1 MEGIARD
8 RDHGKAGGRRYV
20 RGRRDGA
27 DAPRT
32 PFEGIGVADGKL
44 TRRQMLKGMAAAGA
58 IAVLPKAFA
67 FGPGA
72 PQAAALATT
81 YQAYVKK
88 AIQDTQQDLIDDDEH
103 CSADPDRLANIG
115 CAIGQQVRIVRSGSE
130 YALYTVEMARDE
142 SPDTIVR
149 MGAGG
154 RGRLGTTAEFYATVS
169 SRVPDPTLT
178 EAEAATSS
186 EFVER
191 LADNGTHKG
200 LVAIAPHGGQ
210 IELYT
215 DDQAERVAEVLASKG
230 VSSWRC
236 KGYDANGDA
245 HERWHITATD
255 IHPASFPKLGR
266 IISRGFRYAVA
277 FHGFGESGVLI
288 GGAAPYDLKREI
300 ELAIEQAVSGSGL
313 WVRIATSGDNGL
325 GGTSRSNVVNR
336 LTAGG
341 ANGVQIEQ
349 SFPARKYHGEA
360 IANAVAR
367 VYSSKLA

>member
-1 MEGIARD
+1 MEGFTRQ
-8 RDHGKAGGRRYV
+8 RNHGKGERRRPFLV
-20 RGRRDGA
+20 RRDGA

-32 PFEGIGVADGKL
+32 PFEGVMVGDRKL
-44 TRRQMLKGMAAAGA
+44 SRRQLLKGLAAAGA
-58 IAVLPKAFA
+58 IAVLPPVLAY
-67 FGPGA
+67 GPGMS
-72 PQAAALATT
+72 QAAALATT

-88 AIQDTQQDLIDDDEH
+88 AIQETQQDLIDDDEH
-103 CSADPDRLANIG
+103 CSADPERLATIG
-115 CAIGQQVRIVRSGSE
+115 CAVGQQVRVVRNSSE
-130 YALYTVEMARDE
+130 YALYTVEMTRGE

-154 RGRLGTTAEFYATVS
+154 RGRLGTTDEFSAIVS
-169 SRVPDPTLT
+169 SRVSDPTLT
-178 EAEAATSS
+178 EAEAEAKS

-191 LADNGTHKG
+191 LTDNGTHKG

-210 IELYT
+210 IERYT
-215 DDQAERVAEVLASKG
+215 DEQAERVAEVLASKG

-236 KGYDANGDA
+236 KGYDMNGDA
-245 HERWHITATD
+245 HERWHITSTD

-288 GGAAPYDLKREI
+288 GGAAPYELKREI
-300 ELAIEQAVSGSGL
+300 ELAIERAVSGSGL

-325 GGTSRSNVVNR
+325 GGTSRYNIVNR

-349 SFPARKYHGEA
+349 SYSARKYHGQA
-360 IANAVAR
+360 IADAVAG
-367 VYSSKLA
+367 VYRSKLA